1 MRITGIHHVTGISG
15 PAQTNLDFYVGILGL
30 RLVKRT
36 VNFDDPGTYHLY
48 YGDEIGRPGTIM
60 TFFPWALA
68 VRGRSGRGMTT
79 ETAFSVP
86 SASIGFWQAR
96 FGEFGVEIDS
106 VDVRFDERVM
116 RFRDPD
122 GLPLALVED
131 ALSDDLPGWAAGPID
146 HKYAIRSFYG
156 VTLASKAPDE
166 TARLLTEVLGFEH
179 IGEED
184 GRVRFRG
191 GADAP
196 GRIID
201 IAPSIVLGHQ
211 SAGTIHHVAFRA
223 RDDEEQLAWQERV
236 AATGLRVT
244 DVRDRKYFRSIYFR
258 EPGGILFE
266 IATDAPGFTADEN
279 AEALGSRLML
289 PDWLEERR
297 PQIEGSLPPLS
308 VPSLEVEADDAV
320 QTAGEE
326 SFPASDAPGWTGV
339 TI

>member
-15 PAQTNLDFYVGILGL
+15 PAQTNVDFYAGTLGL

-68 VRGRSGRGMTT
+68 VKGRSGKGMTT

-86 SASIGFWQAR
+86 DGSLGFWRAR
-96 FGEFGVEIDS
+96 LRDLDVEIDS
-106 VDVRFDERVM
+106 ADERYDAEVL

-131 ALSDDLPGWAAGPID
+131 AFSDALPGWADGPVD
-146 HKYAIRSFYG
+146 PDRAIRSFFG
-156 VTLASKAPDE
+156 VTLASAAPEE

-184 GRVRFRG
+184 DRLRFRG
-191 GADAP
+191 GENAP
-196 GRIID
+196 GRIVD
-201 IAPSIVLGHQ
+201 IFPSLVLGRQ
-211 SAGTIHHVAFRA
+211 SAGTIHHVAFRT
-223 RDDEEQLAWQERV
+223 RNDEEQRAWQERV
-236 AATGLRVT
+236 SASGLRVT

-266 IATDAPGFTADEN
+266 IATDTPGFTADESV
-279 AEALGSRLML
+279 ETLGSRLML

-297 PQIEGSLPPLS
+297 PQIEGSLPPLTM
-308 VPSLEVEADDAV
+308 PSSASDGEDAV
-320 QTAGEE
+320 QKAGEE
-326 SFPASDAPGWTGV
+326 SFPASDSPAWTGS